1 MRFKYKRSK
10 ITGMTKWGFRSG
22 PSRGQQGM
30 ASIIVVSVLI
40 VIMTLITIGFTR
52 LVTRS
57 AVNSANRQFSASAT
71 YAAQSAI
78 NDVASYIKQYAAANI
93 GNPLLPKSTTC
104 TGNGSLIGNS
114 TSQGPFYSKSQL
126 SSNTTT
132 RYTCLLLN
140 PTPSTLV
147 FTQVQNLKSQV
158 VKINTSASAGA
169 LDKLLLSWQPSD
181 SQITGFPTSPSNL
194 NDETTWNSS
203 TGICKDS
210 GGVNASCIPVLRVAI
225 FPISNGEPLT
235 SPQAQSK
242 TIFLYPQGG
251 GVNVPVKP
259 YVGAGAI
266 SDGSLVPIPCT
277 QHIAGAG
284 DFNPTTNSGYVCN
297 VILSALASAIT
308 PSGTDSVY
316 LRITPIY
323 NQADVRLAAD
333 DRFGNALNFINDQA
347 IIDATAQT
355 SGVVKRLQARADT
368 SSLANGATSADTNIA
383 SNSNDIPEQAVRSAN
398 ALCKREL
405 LVKPSVTGF
414 APFVSFDD
422 PDTVCHDQGGTPPII
437 TQFIPTLAFS
447 IIGNDAPDSGK
458 RVCSTGD
465 APETALWGCTT
476 SANSD
481 SPQSPLQPGT
491 VFITSGATL
500 NWQSTQATACNA
512 GVGWTGNQL
521 TSVSGSNNTG
531 SGSQNFSGI
540 TTVTE
545 YDLTCTRTGTPTPTP
560 TKKVFAWPPPRITNL
575 SVGPSSTVPAGS
587 DYTINWD
594 SVNIV
599 PDGFGPCTL
608 SGDWSGTVGHT
619 GSKTFTWPF
628 ADNSSTK
635 SYTVTCHDPIGR
647 PDQSTITVNSSGG
660 SCTGD
665 GCASPS
671 GGHVVPP
678 VICTADWNVND
689 NNNGTGTLT
698 FDGACPPNNPLS
710 GFYQFNSCNA
720 TLQAFL
726 QSQGGDCGG
735 KGVGNSA
742 KLTVGVGTY
751 CGVYSSGAAPW
762 GTLHSSDYKCFTIA
776 PPPVIV
782 QYSPVGGYHYTA
794 SLGPATCHDGLHNYI
809 FCFSWN
815 ATQNDQTYHPGQE
828 PLGSEGGVVTNCHI
842 DFNSST
848 YGSGGANYSN
858 NNITS
863 GNPVVW
869 NYWNETLG
877 WSGGL
882 DPGIISGR
890 ITCTSS
896 TYGNTG
902 FTDFTYN
909 GGFCSTAFGGDG
921 CTSGGGTG
929 GGGGGTGGGGS
940 LHQAST
946 CYDDSGN
953 FAHIN
958 GCTSFESSVGYT
970 NGAGC
975 YDSSNNFV
983 SRTGC

>member
-1 MRFKYKRSK
+1 MRFNYKRSK

-22 PSRGQQGM
+22 LSRGQEGM

-78 NDVASYIKQYAAANI
+78 NDVASYIKQYAAANS

-114 TSQGPFYSKSQL
+114 TSQGPFYDKSQL

-181 SQITGFPTSPSNL
+181 SQITGFPTSPSDL

-210 GGVNASCIPVLRVAI
+210 GGANASCIPVLRVAI
-225 FPISNGEPLT
+225 FPISNGESLT

-259 YVGAGAI
+259 FGAI

-284 DFNPTTNSGYVCN
+284 DFNPTTSTGYVCN
-297 VILSALASAIT
+297 VILSALASAAT

-414 APFVSFDD
+414 PPFVSFDD
-422 PDTVCHDQGGTPPII
+422 PDTVCHDQGSTPPNPPII
-437 TQFIPTLAFS
+437 TQYTPTLAFS
-447 IIGNDAPDSGK
+447 IIGADGQDAGK

-476 SANSD
+476 SANPD

-491 VFITSGATL
+491 VFINSSDTL
-500 NWQSTQATACNA
+500 YWQSTQATACNA
-512 GVGWTGNQL
+512 GGGWSGNPL
-521 TSVSGSNNTG
+521 TSVSGTNNTG
-531 SGSQNFSGI
+531 SGSQGFGGI

-560 TKKVFAWPPPRITNL
+560 TKKVFAWPQPTVSLTVPGSVEAGSNYDVSWTVSNSISCALTGGNWTNPSDNRA
-575 SVGPSSTVPAGS
+575 SVSSSTFS
-587 DYTINWD
+587 QTMNWP
-594 SVNIV
+594 VN
-599 PDGFGPCTL
+599 
-608 SGDWSGTVGHT
+608 
-619 GSKTFTWPF
+619 
-628 ADNSSTK
+628 DNTSTRFF
-635 SYTVTCHDPIGR
+635 TVTCKDPIGR
-647 PDQSTITVNSSGG
+647 TATATKPVGVSNAP
-660 SCTGD
+660 GD
-665 GCASPS
+665 GRVVAPTCGAVAWFSGDGTVGNTSINWATDCDYWDAGNPCELSRHIDSDIPGIGSQDGSPCYLKS
-671 GGHVVPP
+671 GSVT
-678 VICTADWNVND
+678 INS
-689 NNNGTGTLT
+689 TGTFH
-698 FDGACPPNNPLS
+698 FDI
-710 GFYQFNSCNA
+710 YVWA
-720 TLQAFL
+720 TPW
-726 QSQGGDCGG
+726 GDRASASTY
-735 KGVGNSA
+735 VGN
-742 KLTVGVGTY
+742 Y
-751 CGVYSSGAAPW
+751 
-762 GTLHSSDYKCFTIA
+762 
-776 PPPVIV
+776 
-782 QYSPVGGYHYTA
+782 
-794 SLGPATCHDGLHNYI
+794 GPALAN
-809 FCFSWN
+809 S
-815 ATQNDQTYHPGQE
+815 GQVSITIY
-828 PLGSEGGVVTNCHI
+828 PPMTI
-842 DFNSST
+842 DFNSNSGVWDQGPVQCAAGVKFPDGTSAAGTWWCRNNQNALQT
-848 YGSGGANYSN
+848 YPNGIPGCANGVHRFTTCDFYYQASGGSGNFNCQLFSSYNLVNPFLFNTSSTGGAYN
-858 NNITS
+858 T
-863 GNPVVW
+863 GGPF
-869 NYWNETLG
+869 G
-877 WSGGL
+877 WSGAGNPNPFYL
-882 DPGIISGR
+882 S
-890 ITCTSS
+890 CTD
-896 TYGNTG
+896 NVTG
-902 FTDFTYN
+902 QTQFIPKN
-909 GGFCSTAFGGDG
+909 
-921 CTSGGGTG
+921 
-929 GGGGGTGGGGS
+929 
-940 LHQAST
+940 
-946 CYDDSGN
+946 
-953 FAHIN
+953 IP
-958 GCTSFESSVGYT
+958 
-970 NGAGC
+970 
-975 YDSSNNFV
+975 
-983 SRTGC
+983 